1 MSKLLTVVV
10 PTYNVEKYIR
20 QNLESFVVEEV
31 MEDLEVLVVNDG
43 STDGSVNIAQE
54 FATKYPNTFRVVN
67 KENGGHGSTI
77 NLGIKEAKGK
87 YFKVVDADDWVLKPG
102 LIKLIE
108 VLKVRKSDLVV
119 ANFYWYHQ
127 EKKTTTI
134 EIEEPFPNVIYQK
147 EYRFEDVC
155 KDMYVKMHGMT
166 IKTELLRKIPPIDE
180 HCYYVDVEYVL
191 FPILYVNTVTCIEDF
206 VYMYRIGLSGQ
217 SMNINKMRK
226 NQENF
231 DRVLNRMLG
240 FYSEC
245 KKQQIEPQKMQYI
258 ANYLAR
264 VVASRY
270 KIFLSFPYSREVKK
284 EMKEFD
290 YNIKKEYPE
299 IYKAVRQKAVLVLR
313 KSRYL
318 LYFPAQLAY
327 KLAERMKTK

>member
-1 MSKLLTVVV
+1 MEKLLTVVV
-10 PTYNVEKYIR
+10 PTYNVEKYIK
-20 QNLESFVVEEV
+20 QNLESFVVEDV
-31 MEDLEVLVVNDG
+31 MDDLEVLVVNDG
-43 STDGSVNIAQE
+43 STDGAVEIAKE
-54 FATKYPNTFRVVN
+54 FVEKYPNTFRIVN

-77 NLGIKEAKGK
+77 NRGIKEAAGK

-102 LIKLIE
+102 LIKLME
-108 VLKVRKSDLVV
+108 ALRARNSDLVV
-119 ANFYWYHQ
+119 SNFYWYHQ
-127 EKKTTTI
+127 EKKTTTV
-134 EIEEPFPNVIYQK
+134 EIKEPFPKVIYQK

-155 KDMYVKMHGMT
+155 KDMYIKMHGMT

-180 HCYYVDVEYVL
+180 HCFYVDVEYVL
-191 FPILYVNTVTCIEDF
+191 FPIPYVNTVTCIEDF

-231 DRVLNRMLG
+231 DRVLNRMLE
-240 FYSEC
+240 FYLEC
-245 KKQQIEPQKMQYI
+245 KKQQIEPQRLQYI
-258 ANYLAR
+258 TNYLAR

-270 KIFLSFPYSREVKK
+270 KIFLSFPYSGKVKK

-290 YNIKKEYPE
+290 YNVKEGYPE
-299 IYKAVRQKAVLVLR
+299 IYSAVRQRAVLMLR

-327 KLAERMKTK
+327 KLAERMKSK

>member
-1 MSKLLTVVV
+1 MSKLLTIVV
-10 PTYNVEKYIR
+10 PTYNVEQYIR
-20 QNLESFVVEEV
+20 ENLESFVVEEV

-43 STDGSVNIAQE
+43 STDGSVEIAKE
-54 FATKYPNTFRVVN
+54 FVEKYPDTFRIVN

-77 NLGIKEAKGK
+77 NRGIREATGK

-102 LIKLIE
+102 LIQLINT
-108 VLKVRKSDLVV
+108 LKARNSDLVV
-119 ANFYWYHQ
+119 SKFYWYHQ
-127 EKKTTTI
+127 EKKTTSV
-134 EIEEPFPNVIYQK
+134 EIKEPFPEVIYQK

-155 KDMYVKMHGMT
+155 EHMYVKMHGMT
-166 IKTELLRKIPPIDE
+166 IKTELLQKIPPIDE
-180 HCYYVDVEYVL
+180 HCFYVDVEYVL
-191 FPILYVNTVTCIEDF
+191 FPIPYVSTVTCIEDF

-217 SMNINKMRK
+217 SMNINKMQR

-231 DRVLNRMLG
+231 DRVLNRMLA
-240 FYSEC
+240 FYQEC
-245 KKQQIEPQKMQYI
+245 KKEKIEPQKIQYI

-284 EMKEFD
+284 EMKKFD
-290 YNIKKEYPE
+290 GNIKEEYPE
-299 IYKAVRQKAVLVLR
+299 IYSAVRQKAVLVLR

-327 KLAERMKTK
+327 KLSERMKSK